1 MNSYGVI
8 NQDGQLVIYD
18 QQKHKQI
25 LRVNVFEDLVDWIKQ
40 HPGRYKFIDLDVV
53 ITSESIN
60 YL

>member
-18 QQKHKQI
+18 SQKHKQI
-25 LRVNVFEDLVDWIKQ
+25 LRVSVFTDLVDWIKQ
-40 HPGRYKFIDLDVV
+40 HPGHYKFIDLDVT
-53 ITSESIN
+53 ITPDNIN